1 MPLDTLLKPLT
12 WLRRGWLMAAI
23 VTGVLYACLI
33 PFYLY
38 TAWVQYVVV
47 ATGAAAYT
55 GINGW
60 LVRLMARWA
69 GLIDA
74 NIILLQVIG
83 LAFWFGWLWF
93 ANRFA
98 VALTQVG
105 REAEGQSAS
114 PVHRLRFGAGFIIL
128 FWFVPVLNVLFVP
141 LALLE
146 IARTTLHDSSQDD
159 AGESHTPD
167 MAWLAWGIGGLNFL
181 SDGLF
186 FALVHRPVDA
196 FDDPVSGQTLMHLA
210 AASGVVSLLLLLAI
224 DAYIRRL
231 TDAQETR
238 LARLRLH

>member
-12 WLRRGWLMAAI
+12 WLRRGWLLAALI
-23 VTGVLYACLI
+23 IGALYAVLI

-55 GINGW
+55 GVNGW
-60 LVRLMARWA
+60 LVRLIAAWA

-74 NIILLQVIG
+74 NIIGFQVIG

-93 ANRFA
+93 SNRFA

-105 REAEGQSAS
+105 SLAEGQSGTQAGR
-114 PVHRLRFGAGFIIL
+114 VRFGAAFIVI
-128 FWFVPVLNVLFVP
+128 FWFVPVLNLLFVP
-141 LALLE
+141 IALMD
-146 IARTTLHDSSQDD
+146 IARTTLHDPQQESVP
-159 AGESHTPD
+159 ESHIRD

-181 SDGLF
+181 GDCLF
-186 FALVHRPVDA
+186 FLLAHRPVDA

-210 AASGVVSLLLLLAI
+210 SASGVVSLLLLLTI

-231 TDAQETR
+231 TAAQETR